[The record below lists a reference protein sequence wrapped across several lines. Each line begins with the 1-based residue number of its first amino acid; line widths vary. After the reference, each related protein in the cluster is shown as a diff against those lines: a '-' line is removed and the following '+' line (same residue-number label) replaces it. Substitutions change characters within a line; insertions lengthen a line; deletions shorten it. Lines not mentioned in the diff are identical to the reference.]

1 MNSNTELPET
11 MATGTAILHR
21 EADATLTFSPAD
33 GREASKDCRI
43 LRCFP
48 WSMPY
53 QYISIR
59 DKDGTELL
67 LIPELASAPDSLR
80 NIVEA
85 ELETQELI
93 PAIHKIHSVD
103 DTFEVVVWRVDTNS
117 GPVEFQT
124 RHDEDVRLLDGR
136 RIVFRDH
143 RGMLFEIPSLDQL
156 DSKSRLYVEER
167 LG

>member
-1 MNSNTELPET
+1 MSTNADSTKSRD
-11 MATGTAILHR
+11 TGSAALRR
-21 EADATLTFSPAD
+21 EADGTLTFSPAD
-33 GREASKDCRI
+33 GSEASKDCRI
-43 LRCFP
+43 LRSFP
-48 WSMPY
+48 WSMPFR
-53 QYISIR
+53 YISIR
-59 DKDGTELL
+59 NKEGTELL
-67 LIPELASAPDSLR
+67 LIPELADVPDSLR
-80 NIVEA
+80 KIVES

-117 GPVEFQT
+117 GRVEFQT
-124 RHDEDVRLLDGR
+124 RHDEDIRLLEGN

-167 LG
+167 LA